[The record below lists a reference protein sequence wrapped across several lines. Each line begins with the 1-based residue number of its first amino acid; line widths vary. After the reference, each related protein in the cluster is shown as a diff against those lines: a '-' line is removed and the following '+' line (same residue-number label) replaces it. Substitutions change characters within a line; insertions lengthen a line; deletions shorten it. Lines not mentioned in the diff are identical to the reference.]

1 MQLNPM
7 CLAIPMEVKEIRE
20 NWALVE
26 YEGTRREVRLDIVD
40 QRPEL
45 GDYVIIHAGFAL
57 HRIDEDEAKISLAY
71 WKEILAHAPEA
82 FE

>member
-1 MQLNPM
+1 MQSTAM

>member
-1 MQLNPM
+1 M

-40 QRPEL
+40 QRPQV